1 MEIRFLILFI
11 LILLNIQ
18 LTYIGIYIIYLIY
31 YLIIKYEINIE
42 TYNKMH
48 NKDNIVHNT
57 LPYVKQEFTEEQ
69 IKKYI
74 NENQETNMKSLFY
87 QDIFRPP
94 EDYFSKKNSYRQFIK
109 VPDMDGYKN
118 FIIGEMKSCKED
130 ASVCF
135 PYRDNR
141 HK

>member
-1 MEIRFLILFI
+1 MEIRILILFV
-11 LILLNIQ
+11 LILLDVP
-18 LTYIGIYIIYLIY
+18 LTYIGLYLIYFIY

-42 TYNKMH
+42 TYDKMY
-48 NKDNIVHNT
+48 NKDNIVQNK
-57 LPYVKQEFTEEQ
+57 LPYVKKEFTEEQ

-74 NENQETNMKSLFY
+74 DENQETNMRTLFY

-94 EDYFSKKNSYRQFIK
+94 EDYFSKKNPYRQFVK
-109 VPDMDGYKN
+109 VPDMEGYKN

-130 ASVCF
+130 PSVCF

-141 HK
+141 HN